1 MNKEGSEHRTLVQT
15 RDFIRSIIDDD
26 IKTGKNDG
34 KVVTRFPPEPNGCL
48 HIGHAKAICLNFGIA
63 EEFGGTCNLRFD
75 DTNPAREE
83 EEYVGSIKEDIK
95 WLGFGWG
102 NRTHYASDYF
112 EKLCEFAV
120 DLIRKGRA
128 YVDSLSA
135 DEIRQYRGTLNETG
149 RESPYRNRSVEENLE
164 LFDKMRTGKF
174 AEHTHVLRAKIDMAH
189 GNMNMRDPVMFRILE
204 TPHYHTGERWYVYP
218 TYDWAHGQSDS
229 IEGITHSL
237 CTLEFEDHRPLYN
250 WFLDQLG
257 IYRPQQ
263 IEFARLSLSYTVLSK
278 RMLTEL
284 VNEGHVSGWDD
295 PRMPTIAGL
304 RRRGYTPGSIKSF
317 CERVGITKNDSVI
330 DFSLLEHSIR
340 EYLNKKALRVMGVLD
355 PLKVVIV
362 NYPADREEEVEAVN
376 NPEDPDDGIRLLPFS
391 REIYI
396 DRDDFM
402 EDPPKKYFRL
412 FPGSEVRLRY
422 AYYIKCVDLIKDDRT
437 GEIKEVH
444 CTYDPETKGGRS
456 SDGRKV
462 RGTIHWV
469 SAKHAITAE
478 IRLYDR
484 LFTAADPVH
493 DPNRDYRELLN
504 PDSVRVISNALLE
517 PGLADAK
524 AGVNYQF
531 ERKGYFILDPKDG
544 SDDKRVFNR
553 TVTLRDSWVKM
564 IR

>member
-1 MNKEGSEHRTLVQT
+1 MNREESEPRTLVQT

-26 IKTGKNDG
+26 IKIEKNNG
-34 KVVTRFPPEPNGCL
+34 KVVTRFPPEPNGYL

-63 EEFGGTCNLRFD
+63 EEFEGTCHLRFD
-75 DTNPAREE
+75 DTNPAREN
-83 EEYVGSIKEDIK
+83 EEYVESIKEDIR
-95 WLGFGWG
+95 WLGFDWG
-102 NRTHYASDYF
+102 DKFYYASDYF
-112 EKLCEFAV
+112 GKLCEFAV
-120 DLIRKGRA
+120 DLIKKGRA

-135 DEIRQYRGTLNETG
+135 DEIRKYRGTLNEVG
-149 RESPYRNRSVEENLE
+149 RKSPYRNRSVEENLD
-164 LFDKMRTGKF
+164 LFDKMKTGKF

-204 TPHYHTGERWYVYP
+204 TPHYHTGEKWYMYP

-257 IYRPQQ
+257 IYHPQQ

-284 VNEGHVSGWDD
+284 VNKNHVSGWDD

-304 RRRGYTPGSIKSF
+304 KRRGYTPESIKNF
-317 CERVGITKNDSVI
+317 CERVGVTKNDSMI

-340 EYLNKKALRVMGVLD
+340 DDLNKKALRVMGVLD

-362 NYPADREEEVEAVN
+362 NYPADCEEEIEAVN
-376 NPEDPDDGIRLLPFS
+376 NPENPDDGSRLLPFG
-391 REIYI
+391 RELYI

-402 EDPPKKYFRL
+402 ENPPKKYFRL
-412 FPGSEVRLRY
+412 SPGGEVRLRY
-422 AYYIKCVDLIKDDRT
+422 AYYIKCVDFIKDDKT

-444 CTYDPETKGGRS
+444 CIYDPDTKGGKS

-462 RGTIHWV
+462 KGTIHWV
-469 SAKHAITAE
+469 SSKHAITAE
-478 IRLYDR
+478 LRLYDR
-484 LFTAADPVH
+484 LFTVVDPVH
-493 DPNRDYRELLN
+493 DTNQDYRELLN
-504 PDSVRVISNALLE
+504 PDSVKVINNALLE

-531 ERKGYFILDPKDG
+531 ERKGYFILDSKDS
-544 SDDKRVFNR
+544 SDNKRVFNR
-553 TVTLRDSWVKM
+553 TVTIRDSWAK
-564 IR
+564 ITK

>member
-1 MNKEGSEHRTLVQT
+1 MNREGSEHRTLVQT

-26 IKTGKNDG
+26 IKTGKNNG

-83 EEYVGSIKEDIK
+83 EKYIGSIKEDIR
-95 WLGFGWG
+95 WLGFDWG

-112 EKLCEFAV
+112 GKLCEFAV

-149 RESPYRNRSVEENLE
+149 RESPYRNRSVEENLD

-174 AEHTHVLRAKIDMAH
+174 AEHTHVLRAKIDMSH

-304 RRRGYTPGSIKSF
+304 KRRGYTPGAIKSF

-340 EYLNKKALRVMGVLD
+340 DDLNKKALRVMGVLD

-376 NPEDPDDGIRLLPFS
+376 NPEDPDDGVRLLPFS

-412 FPGSEVRLRY
+412 YLGNEVRLRY

-484 LFTAADPVH
+484 LFTSADPAH

-524 AGVNYQF
+524 EGVNYQF
-531 ERKGYFILDPKDG
+531 ERKGYFILDPKDS

>member
-1 MNKEGSEHRTLVQT
+1 MNREESEPRTLVQT

-34 KVVTRFPPEPNGCL
+34 KVVTRFPPEPNGYL

-63 EEFGGTCNLRFD
+63 EEFEGICHLRFD

-83 EEYVGSIKEDIK
+83 EEYVESIKEDIR
-95 WLGFGWG
+95 WLGFDWG
-102 NRTHYASDYF
+102 DKLYYASDYF
-112 EKLCEFAV
+112 GKLCEFAV
-120 DLIRKGRA
+120 DLIKKGRA

-135 DEIRQYRGTLNETG
+135 DEIKEYRGTLNETG
-149 RESPYRNRSVEENLE
+149 RESPYRNRSVEENLD
-164 LFDKMRTGKF
+164 LFDKMKTGKF
-174 AEHTHVLRAKIDMAH
+174 AEHTHVLRAKIDMAN

-204 TPHYHTGERWYVYP
+204 TPHYHTGKKWYVYP

-229 IEGITHSL
+229 IEGITHSV

-257 IYRPQQ
+257 IYHPQQ

-284 VNEGHVSGWDD
+284 VDENHVSGWDD

-304 RRRGYTPGSIKSF
+304 KRRGYTPESIKSF
-317 CERVGITKNDSVI
+317 CERVGITKNDSMI

-340 EYLNKKALRVMGVLD
+340 DDLNKKALRVMGVLD

-376 NPEDPDDGIRLLPFS
+376 NPENPDDGSRLLPFG
-391 REIYI
+391 RELYI

-402 EDPPKKYFRL
+402 ENPPKKYFRL
-412 FPGSEVRLRY
+412 FPGGEVRLRY
-422 AYYIKCVDLIKDDRT
+422 AYYIKCVDFIKDDKT

-444 CTYDPETKGGRS
+444 CTYDPETKGGKS

-462 RGTIHWV
+462 KGTIHWV
-469 SAKHAITAE
+469 SSKHAITAE

-484 LFTAADPVH
+484 LFTVADPAH
-493 DPNRDYRELLN
+493 EPNRDYREFLN
-504 PDSVRVISNALLE
+504 PDSVRIINNALLE

-531 ERKGYFILDPKDG
+531 ERKGYFILDSKDS
-544 SDDKRVFNR
+544 SDNKRVFNR
-553 TVTLRDSWVKM
+553 TVTLRDSWAK
-564 IR
+564 IIK